1 MAAGGKGRRP
11 VNAPS
16 ITLDVQDGVAWL
28 TLARPEKR
36 NSVHPEFAFRLHELA
51 EQCAA
56 DQNIRCVVLTGSGK
70 FFCVGGDIDAFSA
83 VGEDA
88 EAGVG
93 ALARSFHAGIH
104 RLATMEKPLVT
115 AINGPAAGAGLSLAI
130 LGDIALAAAS
140 AHFTSAYTAVGLTP
154 DGGASWWL
162 PRLIGMRRAQEM
174 LLTNRRIEAE
184 EAADM
189 GLVTRVVADDALHA
203 EASIVASTLA
213 KGPIRALARCR
224 ALLVESAT
232 ADLSTQLDR
241 EAASIA
247 ESAGAAEG
255 REGFAA
261 FLAKRP
267 PRFV

>member
-1 MAAGGKGRRP
+1 MTIPA
-11 VNAPS
+11 
-16 ITLDVQDGVAWL
+16 ITIDIHDGIAWL

-36 NSVHPEFAFRLHELA
+36 NAVDPQFAFRLHELA
-51 EQCAA
+51 EQCAT
-56 DQNIRCVVLTGSGK
+56 DPDIRCVVLTGGGK
-70 FFCVGGDIDAFSA
+70 FFCVGGDIKAFSA
-83 VGEDA
+83 AGKDA
-88 EAGVG
+88 QAAVG
-93 ALARSFHAGIH
+93 ALAQSFHAGIY
-104 RLATMEKPLVT
+104 RLAMMEKPLVT

-140 AHFTSAYTAVGLTP
+140 AHFTSAYSAVGLTP

-174 LLTNRRIEAE
+174 ILTNRRIGSE
-184 EAADM
+184 EAAAI
-189 GLVTRVVADDALHA
+189 GLVTRVVADDALRT
-203 EASIVASTLA
+203 EAANVASALA

-232 ADLSTQLDR
+232 ADFLTQLNR

-255 REGFAA
+255 REGVAA
-261 FLAKRP
+261 FLEKRLP
-267 PRFV
+267 QFV

>member
-1 MAAGGKGRRP
+1 MSGPA
-11 VNAPS
+11 
-16 ITLDVQDGVAWL
+16 ITLDIVEGIAWL
-28 TLARPEKR
+28 PLARPEKR
-36 NSVHPEFAFRLHELA
+36 NAVDPAFAASLLEMA

-56 DQNIRCVVLTGSGK
+56 NPAIRCVVLTGSGK

-83 VGEDA
+83 AGEDA
-88 EAGVG
+88 EAAVG
-93 ALARSFHAGIH
+93 ALASSFHSGVQ

-140 AHFTSAYTAVGLTP
+140 AHFTSAYSAVGLTP

-174 LLTNRRIEAE
+174 ILTNRRIGAE
-184 EAADM
+184 EAATI
-189 GLVTRVVADDALHA
+189 GLVTRVVPDEALRA
-203 EASIVASTLA
+203 EASTVASILA
-213 KGPIRALARCR
+213 TGPIRALARCR
-224 ALLVESAT
+224 ALLMESAT
-232 ADLSTQLDR
+232 ADLSAQLDR

-247 ESAGAAEG
+247 KSAGAAEG
-255 REGFAA
+255 REGVAA

-267 PRFV
+267 PRFA

>member
-1 MAAGGKGRRP
+1 MNNSA
-11 VNAPS
+11 
-16 ITLDVQDGVAWL
+16 ITLDIVEDVAWL

-36 NSVHPEFAFRLHELA
+36 NAVDPEFAFRLHELA
-51 EQCAA
+51 EHCAA
-56 DQNIRCVVLTGSGK
+56 DQAIRCVVLTGSGK

-83 VGEDA
+83 AGEDA
-88 EAGVG
+88 EAAVG

-140 AHFTSAYTAVGLTP
+140 AHFTSAYSAVGLTP

-174 LLTNRRIEAE
+174 ILTNRRIGAE
-184 EAADM
+184 EAAAI
-189 GLVTRVVADDALHA
+189 GLVTRVVPDDALRT
-203 EASIVASTLA
+203 EASTVASALA

-255 REGFAA
+255 REGVTA

-267 PRFV
+267 PHFV

>member
-1 MAAGGKGRRP
+1 MNNPA
-11 VNAPS
+11 
-16 ITLDVQDGVAWL
+16 ITLDIRDGIAWL

-36 NSVHPEFAFRLHELA
+36 NSVDPEFAFRLNELA
-51 EQCAA
+51 EQCAEDA
-56 DQNIRCVVLTGSGK
+56 NIRCVVLTGSGK

-83 VGEDA
+83 AGEDA
-88 EAGVG
+88 EAAVG
-93 ALARSFHAGIH
+93 ALARSFHRGIH
-104 RLATMEKPLVT
+104 RLATMEKPFVT

-130 LGDIALAAAS
+130 LGDIALTAAS
-140 AHFTSAYTAVGLTP
+140 AHFTSAYSAVGLTP

-174 LLTNRRIEAE
+174 IFTNRRIGAE
-184 EAADM
+184 EAAGM
-189 GLVTRVVADDALHA
+189 GLVTRVVADDRLRA
-203 EASIVASTLA
+203 ETSAVASTLA
-213 KGPIRALARCR
+213 KGPIRALARCLS
-224 ALLVESAT
+224 LLVESIN

-255 REGFAA
+255 REGVAA

-267 PRFV
+267 PHFV

>member
-1 MAAGGKGRRP
+1 MNSPA
-11 VNAPS
+11 
-16 ITLDVQDGVAWL
+16 ITLDIEEGVAWL

-36 NSVHPEFAFRLHELA
+36 NAVDPEFAFRLHELA
-51 EQCAA
+51 EHCAA
-56 DQNIRCVVLTGSGK
+56 DRQIRCVVLTGSGK

-83 VGEDA
+83 AGEDA
-88 EAGVG
+88 EAAVG
-93 ALARSFHAGIH
+93 ALAHSFHAGIH

-140 AHFTSAYTAVGLTP
+140 AHFTSAYSAVGLTP

-174 LLTNRRIEAE
+174 LFTNRRIGAE
-184 EAADM
+184 EAAQF
-189 GLVTRVVADDALHA
+189 GLVTRVVTDDALRA
-203 EASIVASTLA
+203 EASTVASALA

-224 ALLVESAT
+224 ALLMESAT
-232 ADLSTQLDR
+232 ADLSAQLER

-255 REGFAA
+255 REGVAA

-267 PRFV
+267 PRFM

>member
-1 MAAGGKGRRP
+1 MNNSA
-11 VNAPS
+11 
-16 ITLDVQDGVAWL
+16 ITLDIVEDVAWL

-36 NSVHPEFAFRLHELA
+36 NAVDPEFAFRLHELA
-51 EQCAA
+51 EHCAA
-56 DQNIRCVVLTGSGK
+56 NQAIRCVVLTGSGK

-83 VGEDA
+83 AGEDA
-88 EAGVG
+88 EAAVG

-140 AHFTSAYTAVGLTP
+140 AHFTSAYSAVGLTP

-174 LLTNRRIEAE
+174 ILTNRRIGAE
-184 EAADM
+184 EAATI
-189 GLVTRVVADDALHA
+189 GLVTRVVPDDALRT
-203 EASIVASTLA
+203 EASTVASALA
-213 KGPIRALARCR
+213 KGPVRTLARCR

-255 REGFAA
+255 REGVAA

-267 PRFV
+267 PHFL

>member
-1 MAAGGKGRRP
+1 MNNSA
-11 VNAPS
+11 
-16 ITLDVQDGVAWL
+16 ITLDIVEDVAWL

-36 NSVHPEFAFRLHELA
+36 NAVDPEFAFRLHELA
-51 EQCAA
+51 EHCAA
-56 DQNIRCVVLTGSGK
+56 DQAIRCVVLTGSGK

-83 VGEDA
+83 AGEDA
-88 EAGVG
+88 EAAVG

-140 AHFTSAYTAVGLTP
+140 AHFTSAYSAVGLTP

-174 LLTNRRIEAE
+174 ILTNRRIGAE
-184 EAADM
+184 EAATI
-189 GLVTRVVADDALHA
+189 GLVTRVVPDDALRT
-203 EASIVASTLA
+203 EASTVASALA
-213 KGPIRALARCR
+213 KGPVRTLARCR

-255 REGFAA
+255 REGVTA

-267 PRFV
+267 PHFL

>member
-1 MAAGGKGRRP
+1 MNSPA
-11 VNAPS
+11 
-16 ITLDVQDGVAWL
+16 ITLDIEDGVAWL

-36 NSVHPEFAFRLHELA
+36 NAVDPEFAFRLHELA
-51 EQCAA
+51 EHCAA
-56 DQNIRCVVLTGSGK
+56 DQQIRCVVLTGSGK

-83 VGEDA
+83 TGEDA
-88 EAGVG
+88 EAAVG
-93 ALARSFHAGIH
+93 ALAHSFHAGIR

-140 AHFTSAYTAVGLTP
+140 AHFTSAYSAVGLTP

-162 PRLIGMRRAQEM
+162 PRLIGMRRALEM
-174 LLTNRRIEAE
+174 LFTNRRIGAE
-184 EAADM
+184 EAAQF
-189 GLVTRVVADDALHA
+189 GLVTRVVTDDALRA
-203 EASIVASTLA
+203 EASTVASALA

-224 ALLVESAT
+224 ALLMESAT
-232 ADLSTQLDR
+232 ADLSAQLER

-255 REGFAA
+255 REGVAA

-267 PRFV
+267 PRFM

>member
-1 MAAGGKGRRP
+1 MNSPA
-11 VNAPS
+11 
-16 ITLDVQDGVAWL
+16 ITLDIKDGVAWL

-36 NSVHPEFAFRLHELA
+36 NAVDPEFAFRLHELA
-51 EQCAA
+51 EHCAA
-56 DQNIRCVVLTGSGK
+56 DQQIRCVVLTGSGK

-83 VGEDA
+83 AGEDA
-88 EAGVG
+88 EAAVG
-93 ALARSFHAGIH
+93 ALAHSFHAGIH

-140 AHFTSAYTAVGLTP
+140 AHFTSAYSAVGLTP

-174 LLTNRRIEAE
+174 ILTNRRIGAE
-184 EAADM
+184 EAAQF
-189 GLVTRVVADDALHA
+189 GLVTRVVTDDALRA
-203 EASIVASTLA
+203 EASTVASALA
-213 KGPIRALARCR
+213 QGPIRALARCR
-224 ALLVESAT
+224 ALLMESAT
-232 ADLSTQLDR
+232 ADLSAQLER

-255 REGFAA
+255 REGVAA

-267 PRFV
+267 PRFM

>member
-1 MAAGGKGRRP
+1 MSDPA
-11 VNAPS
+11 
-16 ITLDVQDGVAWL
+16 ITLDIEEDIAWL

-36 NSVHPEFAFRLHELA
+36 NAVDPAFALCLHELA
-51 EQCAA
+51 ERCAA
-56 DQNIRCVVLTGSGK
+56 DPRIRCVVLTGSGK
-70 FFCVGGDIDAFSA
+70 FFCVGGDIGAFSA
-83 VGEDA
+83 AGEDA
-88 EAGVG
+88 EAAVG

-140 AHFTSAYTAVGLTP
+140 AHFTSAYSAVGLTP

-174 LLTNRRIEAE
+174 ILTNRRIGAE
-184 EAADM
+184 EAATI
-189 GLVTRVVADDALHA
+189 GLVTRVVPDDTLRT
-203 EASIVASTLA
+203 EASTVASALA

-224 ALLVESAT
+224 ALLVESAA

-247 ESAGAAEG
+247 ESAGEAEG
-255 REGFAA
+255 REGVAA

-267 PRFV
+267 PRFA

>member
-1 MAAGGKGRRP
+1 MSSPA
-11 VNAPS
+11 
-16 ITLDVQDGVAWL
+16 ITLTVEDGIAWL

-36 NSVHPEFAFRLHELA
+36 NSVDPEFALRLHELA
-51 EQCAA
+51 ERCAA
-56 DQNIRCVVLTGSGK
+56 DQDIRCVVLTGSGK

-83 VGEDA
+83 AGEDA
-88 EAGVG
+88 EAAVG

-130 LGDIALAAAS
+130 LGDIALSAAS
-140 AHFTSAYTAVGLTP
+140 AHFTSAYSAVGLTP

-174 LLTNRRIEAE
+174 LFTNRRIGAE
-184 EAADM
+184 EAAGM
-189 GLVTRVVADDALHA
+189 GLVTRVVADDALRA
-203 EASIVASTLA
+203 EASTMASALA

-224 ALLVESAT
+224 ALLMGSAI
-232 ADLSTQLDR
+232 ADLPTQLDR
-241 EAASIA
+241 EAAWIA
-247 ESAGAAEG
+247 ASAGAYEG
-255 REGFAA
+255 REGVAA

-267 PRFV
+267 PRFVAVS

>member
-1 MAAGGKGRRP
+1 MNNPA
-11 VNAPS
+11 
-16 ITLDVQDGVAWL
+16 ITLDIRDGIAWL

-36 NSVHPEFAFRLHELA
+36 NSVDPEFAFRLNELA
-51 EQCAA
+51 EQCAEDA
-56 DQNIRCVVLTGSGK
+56 NIRCVVLTGSGK

-83 VGEDA
+83 AGEDA
-88 EAGVG
+88 EAAVG
-93 ALARSFHAGIH
+93 ALARSFHRGIH
-104 RLATMEKPLVT
+104 RLATMEKPFVT

-130 LGDIALAAAS
+130 LGDIALTAAS
-140 AHFTSAYTAVGLTP
+140 AHFTSAYSAVGLTP

-174 LLTNRRIEAE
+174 IFTNRRIGAE
-184 EAADM
+184 EAAGM
-189 GLVTRVVADDALHA
+189 GLVTRVVADERLRA
-203 EASIVASTLA
+203 ETSAVASTLA

-224 ALLVESAT
+224 SLLVESIN

-255 REGFAA
+255 REGVAA

-267 PRFV
+267 PHFV